1 MNETMHTLKNVATER
16 TWVSFLHNDHPYSLL
31 HWSIAG
37 TQTEQ
42 KDIWLLQDEVSFEA
56 KEFQNLDE
64 AIFWIGEH
72 MNVMRDELA

>member
-1 MNETMHTLKNVATER
+1 MNETMHTLKNVAAER

-42 KDIWLLQDEVSFEA
+42 KDIWLLQDEVSFET

-64 AIFWIGEH
+64 AILWIGQNMH
-72 MNVMRDELA
+72 VMGDELA